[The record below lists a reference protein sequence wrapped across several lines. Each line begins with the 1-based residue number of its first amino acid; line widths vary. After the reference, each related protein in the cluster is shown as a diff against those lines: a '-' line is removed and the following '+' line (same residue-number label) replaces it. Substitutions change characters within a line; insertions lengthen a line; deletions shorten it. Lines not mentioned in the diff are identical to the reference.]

1 MANVNNSNPNNNPVR
16 IPDFSRPIAPPTQN
30 KNLQRKV
37 VVLKK
42 KPDYVFRAI
51 VFGILAIFLFIGVY
65 IVYNYALDFL
75 DSKEKAQEQKFVFEN
90 ALVRGD
96 RSRVIALEAGANKE
110 TVRNILIQALK
121 NEKIPMGEVSIITPS
136 YLRDTVIDNE
146 RKLVSEPQ
154 RGDDFFFTFAVRSP
168 LNLRTLAADKYALGT
183 VGVTAERDTGSRNFF
198 AFSVVSAADA
208 VREML
213 RYENQIYY
221 DMKEVLKLKLQS
233 DGILKELK
241 GEFKFTDLSDNNQLL
256 RVGTDDDGVVMVYG
270 FPAPRTIVIAPDTE
284 TYQAVVARLK

>member
-1 MANVNNSNPNNNPVR
+1 MANTTNQKINAVR
-16 IPDFSRPIAPPTQN
+16 IPDFSRPISPPEQN

-37 VVLKK
+37 VVVKK

-168 LNLRTLAADKYALGT
+168 LNLRTLAADTYALGT

-221 DMKEVLKLKLQS
+221 DMKEVLKLE
-233 DGILKELK
+233 DLK
-241 GEFKFTDLSDNNQLL
+241 GEFKFKDLSDNNQLL
-256 RVGTDDDGVVMVYG
+256 RVGADDNGVVLVYG
-270 FPAPRTIVIAPDTE
+270 FPAPRTIIIAPDTE